1 MLVGGGHTHVQVLR
15 AIGMQPWPGVRV
27 TVISRELRSPYS
39 GMLPGHVAGVYTDD
53 EMHID
58 LAPLVR
64 FAGARLIHAS
74 VIGVDVDNHE
84 VLCAGRP
91 PIRYDVLSI
100 NSGSAP
106 EAVGRGVAVKP
117 IGRFLPKWR
126 ETVAGLQ
133 PGARIAI
140 IGTGAGGVELAL
152 AMRAARA
159 DLDVH
164 LVGRSWLPGFN
175 ARAARLLHRACEARG
190 VTVQLGDEVTDAA
203 LPDADALFWV
213 TAVVAPPWVAQS
225 GLAVDANGF
234 VRVNAYLRCVS
245 HDNIFAA
252 GDVACLEGQER
263 PKAGVYAVRAGP
275 VLVRNLR
282 AALLGG
288 RLQRFRPQRQFL
300 TLMGVGDGT
309 AVAAK
314 WGLAWR
320 SRLMWR
326 WKDHIDRTF
335 MQRFCDLPRMEPA
348 PPALPPAL
356 QAAVPDTMRCG
367 GCGAKL
373 GADLLSRVLGRLP
386 ITPREDVEVGIGDD
400 AAVVRSD
407 GRMVVSTDGLR
418 GMMDDTYRFG
428 RIVAHHNLN
437 DLFAMGARPA
447 TALAMATVPLM
458 AEPLMEAELTE
469 LLLGAVHVLEE
480 HDVTLVGGHSSEGAE
495 LFLAL
500 TVMGAP
506 GGRAF
511 HKSGLQVNDVLV
523 LTKPIGTGVLLAADM
538 RGEAAGEDVAA
549 AVQSM
554 DLSNATACA
563 LLAEHEAT
571 AVTDVTGFGLLGHL
585 AEMLRASD
593 VGAEVQA
600 ARVPL
605 LAGARQLIDAG
616 IASSLQENNERVLG
630 DFHCQTDAR
639 LLCDPQTSGGL
650 LAGVPQA
657 QAQALIA
664 ALHAAGYPQAT
675 VIGAVTERPGAGRV
689 GRVV

>member
-1 MLVGGGHTHVQVLR
+1 M
-15 AIGMQPWPGVRV
+15 
-27 TVISRELRSPYS
+27 TVVSRELRSPYS
-39 GMLPGHVAGVYTDD
+39 GMLPGHVAGTYTEA

-74 VIGVDVDNHE
+74 VEGIDTAARQ

-91 PIRYDVLSI
+91 PVRYDVLSI
-100 NSGSAP
+100 NSGAAP
-106 EAVGRGVAVKP
+106 QPIGRGVAVKP
-117 IGRFLPKWR
+117 IGRFLPQWR
-126 ETVAGLQ
+126 AAAERLAS
-133 PGARIAI
+133 GARVAVV
-140 IGTGAGGVELAL
+140 GTGAGGVELAL

-159 DLDVH
+159 DLQLQ
-164 LVGRSWLPGFN
+164 LVGRRWLPGFN
-175 ARAARLLHRACEARG
+175 PRAARLLRSACDAEG
-190 VTVQLGDEVTDAA
+190 VEVRLGESVEDAA
-203 LPDADALFWV
+203 LPDVDAVFWV
-213 TAVVAPPWVAQS
+213 TAVVAPAWVAGS
-225 GLAVDANGF
+225 GLAVDAQGF
-234 VRVNAYLRCVS
+234 VRVDAHLRSIS
-245 HDNIFAA
+245 HDDVFAA
-252 GDVACLEGQER
+252 GDVACLDGQER

-288 RLQRFRPQRQFL
+288 QQRRFRPQRQFL

-314 WGLAWR
+314 WRFAWR

-326 WKDHIDRTF
+326 WKDRIDRAF
-335 MQRFCDLPRMEPA
+335 MRRFRELPRMERP
-348 PPALPPAL
+348 PPALPATL
-356 QAAVPDTMRCG
+356 QAAAPDTMRCG

-386 ITPREDVEVGIGDD
+386 ITPRDDVEVGIGDD
-400 AAVVRSD
+400 AAVVRAD

-437 DLFAMGARPA
+437 DLFAMGARPS

-480 HDVTLVGGHSSEGAE
+480 HGVTLVGGHSSEGAE

-511 HKSGLQVNDVLV
+511 RKSGLRAGDALV
-523 LTKPIGTGVLLAADM
+523 LTKPVGTGVLLAADM

-554 DLSNATACA
+554 DLSNALACA

-585 AEMLRASD
+585 AEMLRASG
-593 VGAEVQA
+593 VGAEVRA
-600 ARVPL
+600 AAVPV
-605 LAGARQLIDAG
+605 LAGARQCIAAG
-616 IASSLQENNERVLG
+616 IASSLQANNEQVLG
-630 DFHCQTDAR
+630 DFRCETDAR

-650 LAGVPQA
+650 LAGVPQGRA
-657 QAQALIA
+657 DALVA
-664 ALHAAGYPQAT
+664 ALQAAGYPEAT
-675 VIGAVTERPGAGRV
+675 IIGRV
-689 GRVV
+689 TDQLWLVV

>member
-1 MLVGGGHTHVQVLR
+1 
-15 AIGMQPWPGVRV
+15 
-27 TVISRELRSPYS
+27 
-39 GMLPGHVAGVYTDD
+39 MLPGHVAGAYTDD
-53 EMHID
+53 DMHID

-64 FAGARLIHAS
+64 FAGARLIHAA
-74 VIGVDVDNHE
+74 VIGIDTDAGR
-84 VLCAGRP
+84 VLCAERP

-106 EAVGRGVAVKP
+106 EPVGRGVAVKP
-117 IGRFLPKWR
+117 IGQFLPKWR
-126 ETVAGLQ
+126 ETVEGLV
-133 PGARIAI
+133 PNARIAV

-152 AMRAARA
+152 AMRAARP
-159 DLDVH
+159 DLIVQ
-164 LVGRSWLPGFN
+164 LLGRSWLPGFN
-175 ARAARLLHRACEARG
+175 RRSANLLRRACDTQG
-190 VTVQLGDEVTDAA
+190 VAVQLGEEVTDDS

-213 TAVVAPPWVAQS
+213 TAVVAPAWVAQS
-225 GLAVDANGF
+225 GLAVDASGF
-234 VRVNAYLRCVS
+234 VRVDPHLRSVS

-252 GDVACLEGQER
+252 GDVACLDGQER

-275 VLVRNLR
+275 VLVHNLR

-288 RLQRFRPQRQFL
+288 RQRRFRPQRQFL

-314 WGLAWR
+314 WGFAWR

-335 MQRFCDLPRMEPA
+335 MRRFQDLPQMAPA
-348 PPALPPAL
+348 APTLPPAL
-356 QAAVPDTMRCG
+356 QSAVPDTMRCG

-458 AEPLMEAELTE
+458 AEPLMEAELTD

-506 GGRAF
+506 GLRAF
-511 HKSGLQVNDVLV
+511 RKSGLRVDDALV

-538 RGEAAGEDVAA
+538 RGEAAGEHVEA

-554 DLSNATACA
+554 DLSNARACA

-585 AEMLRASD
+585 AEMLRASG
-593 VGAEVQA
+593 VGAQVHA

-605 LAGARQLIDAG
+605 LAGARQLMAAG
-616 IASSLQENNERVLG
+616 VASSLQANNEQVLG
-630 DFHCQTDAR
+630 DFQCDADAR

-657 QAQALIA
+657 QAEALIA

-675 VIGAVTERPGAGRV
+675 IIGAVTDARW
-689 GRVV
+689 VVT